1 MNLKQYL
8 YIPSTINAKAF
19 LGLETLERIRQDRA
33 LAGICTA
40 IAELTGIRVVKIRLL
55 IIAMMAIDSTGGVFG
70 FYILLWLI
78 LPLREK
84 PVFYR
89 NKAKIHVES
98 HKRKW
103 IGKDVE
109 QEKVKKPEV

>member
-1 MNLKQYL
+1 MK
-8 YIPSTINAKAF
+8 IPSTINAKAF
-19 LGLETLERIRQDRA
+19 LGLETLERIRKDRA

-40 IAELTGIRVVKIRLL
+40 IAELTNIRVVKIRLL
-55 IIAMMAIDSTGGVFG
+55 VIALMAIDSSGGVFF

-89 NKAKIHVES
+89 EES
-98 HKRKW
+98 
-103 IGKDVE
+103 VS
-109 QEKVKKPEV
+109 